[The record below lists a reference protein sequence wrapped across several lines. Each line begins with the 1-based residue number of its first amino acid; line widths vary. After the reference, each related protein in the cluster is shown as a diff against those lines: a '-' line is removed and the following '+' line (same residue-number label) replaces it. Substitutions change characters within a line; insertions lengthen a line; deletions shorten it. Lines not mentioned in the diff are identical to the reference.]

1 MRLIDADALLPM
13 MKYATID
20 NEIGVFPIKIGFNA
34 IAKVINEAPTV
45 DAEPVRHG
53 KWIKH
58 MKVVHHED
66 FDSYTPWWQ
75 CSECGQCYDPT
86 FANICNY
93 CYYCGA
99 KMDGEREEE

>member
-53 KWIKH
+53 RWIP
-58 MKVVHHED
+58 VED
-66 FDSYTPWWQ
+66 DDMFCY
-75 CSECGQCYDPT
+75 CSECGTHEYKETIEVLHYD
-86 FANICNY
+86 Y
-93 CYYCGA
+93 CPYCGA
-99 KMDGEREEE
+99 KMDEENDNETG